1 MVHQNNARLKSALLL
16 QGEVQGGI
24 EQNKRLN
31 MDLEILENKLNTISA
46 KIQIIESLARVTL
59 DAVRYGD
66 NLKEIDKECLLI
78 ILNNR
83 IKDLDIRMPKAIDQF
98 Y

>member
-1 MVHQNNARLKSALLL
+1 
-16 QGEVQGGI
+16 
-24 EQNKRLN
+24 
-31 MDLEILENKLNTISA
+31 MDLEILENKLNTISSR
-46 KIQIIESLARVTL
+46 IQIIESLAWVTL
-59 DAVRYGD
+59 DAVRNGD

-83 IKDLDIRMPKAIDQF
+83 IKDLDVKMRKTIGLF

>member
-1 MVHQNNARLKSALLL
+1 
-16 QGEVQGGI
+16 
-24 EQNKRLN
+24 
-31 MDLEILENKLNTISA
+31 MDLELLENKLNIISA
-46 KIQIIESLARVTL
+46 KIQILESLARVTL

-66 NLKEIDKECLLI
+66 NLKEIDKESLLI

-83 IKDLDIRMPKAIDQF
+83 IKDLDLKMRKAIEFF

>member
-1 MVHQNNARLKSALLL
+1 
-16 QGEVQGGI
+16 
-24 EQNKRLN
+24 
-31 MDLEILENKLNTISA
+31 MDLEILENKLNTIAS

-59 DAVRYGD
+59 DAVRDGG

-78 ILNNR
+78 VLNNR
-83 IKDLDIRMPKAIDQF
+83 IKDLEIKMQKAIEQF

>member
-1 MVHQNNARLKSALLL
+1 MN
-16 QGEVQGGI
+16 
-24 EQNKRLN
+24 
-31 MDLEILENKLNTISA
+31 LEILENKLNTISSR
-46 KIQIIESLARVTL
+46 IQIIESLARVTL

-78 ILNNR
+78 VLNNR
-83 IKDLDIRMPKAIDQF
+83 IKDLDIKMRKAIELF

>member
-1 MVHQNNARLKSALLL
+1 
-16 QGEVQGGI
+16 
-24 EQNKRLN
+24 
-31 MDLEILENKLNTISA
+31 MDLELLETKLNVISA
-46 KIQIIESLARVTL
+46 KVQIIESLARVTL
-59 DAVRYGD
+59 DAIRYDD

-83 IKDLDIRMPKAIDQF
+83 IKDLDIKMQKAIELF

>member
-1 MVHQNNARLKSALLL
+1 MNL
-16 QGEVQGGI
+16 EVL
-24 EQNKRLN
+24 ETKLN
-31 MDLEILENKLNTISA
+31 MVSA
-46 KIQIIESLARVTL
+46 KIQIIESLSRVTL

-78 ILNNR
+78 VLNNR
-83 IKDLDIRMPKAIDQF
+83 IRDLDIKMRKIIELF

>member
-1 MVHQNNARLKSALLL
+1 
-16 QGEVQGGI
+16 
-24 EQNKRLN
+24 
-31 MDLEILENKLNTISA
+31 MDLELLETKLNVISA
-46 KIQIIESLARVTL
+46 KVQIIESLARVTL

-83 IKDLDIRMPKAIDQF
+83 IKDLDIKMQKAIELF

>member
-1 MVHQNNARLKSALLL
+1 MTQKK
-16 QGEVQGGI
+16 G
-24 EQNKRLN
+24 LN
-31 MDLEILENKLNTISA
+31 MDLELLETKLNVISA
-46 KIQIIESLARVTL
+46 KVQIIESLARVTL
-59 DAVRYGD
+59 DAIRYDD

-83 IKDLDIRMPKAIDQF
+83 IKDLDIKMRKAIELF

>member
-1 MVHQNNARLKSALLL
+1 MWGLNKT
-16 QGEVQGGI
+16 
-24 EQNKRLN
+24 KRLN

-83 IKDLDIRMPKAIDQF
+83 IKDLEIKMQKTIELF

>member
-1 MVHQNNARLKSALLL
+1 
-16 QGEVQGGI
+16 
-24 EQNKRLN
+24 
-31 MDLEILENKLNTISA
+31 MDLEILENKLNIISA

-66 NLKEIDKECLLI
+66 NLKEIDKESLLI

-83 IKDLDIRMPKAIDQF
+83 IKDLDIKMRKAIELF

>member
-1 MVHQNNARLKSALLL
+1 
-16 QGEVQGGI
+16 
-24 EQNKRLN
+24 
-31 MDLEILENKLNTISA
+31 MDLELLENKLNIISS

-59 DAVRYGD
+59 DAVRNGD
-66 NLKEIDKECLLI
+66 NLKEIDKESLLI

-83 IKDLDIRMPKAIDQF
+83 IKDLDIKIHKAIELF

>member
-1 MVHQNNARLKSALLL
+1 
-16 QGEVQGGI
+16 
-24 EQNKRLN
+24 

-83 IKDLDIRMPKAIDQF
+83 IKDLDIKMRKAIEILLTF
-98 Y
+98 LLG